1 MSDLSFERR
10 RLTTSP
16 WLWLALTLTLI
27 TLRWCA
33 IPTTADFGVAYE
45 PAWRIAHGEQQ
56 YADFDLTLPPLTNYT
71 LAGCILLF
79 GETLWSWTIHLYAW
93 WIAALVV
100 GLAILLRLEQ
110 RRSLILP
117 TILLAAAFS
126 SPAVMDGNSYDYA
139 VTFVSGLMILA
150 MLSPSG
156 AFSTWR
162 ALWIGLLAGLC
173 VLTKQNVGAV
183 MTLAAAAII
192 GWQAFE
198 QGWRRLVTQVL
209 AFAGGF
215 AIGFLPP
222 LLWFAGRAGLTEVWL
237 QMFHD
242 AGAGKGGLVQI
253 AFRAMPRFI
262 FTYGTFEHRRV
273 VEILCSLAVLA
284 TTAVWLWRSRGSD
297 DVAESPGS
305 MARTESD
312 AGSEI
317 GLWKPVGWF
326 LLLATLCAV
335 TLVEAP
341 GVVNVRDEII
351 RNATINPFVFFV
363 EFVYLLLVGA
373 VMVVVALHIWQTL
386 PRSRWG
392 LSRLDVPALMAL
404 LVGALTC
411 SHAMTCPTQMIVSA
425 PVALPCL
432 AFLLHDRL
440 GARRAA
446 RLCWQGALVTV
457 VLSTLFCHRSVVFE
471 RLVPFPK
478 PGAFAGLFGHPDIV
492 GSVERMHSR
501 ITPHIRGRSTLWLTP
516 LGPHSA
522 YGGLPVRNVAVL
534 YMDTYHAR
542 IEDRLFSEWESS
554 PPEYVVY
561 GSFEPA
567 QGSVRLTPTALP
579 AWLRQRYCP
588 VVVEDDEDN
597 QFRRYR
603 KLSLWRR
610 KEGWSGE
617 TGESVQETASL
628 QRPSIR

>member
-16 WLWLALTLTLI
+16 WLWLVLTLTLI
-27 TLRWCA
+27 TVRWCA

-56 YADFDLTLPPLTNYT
+56 YADFYLTLPPLTNYT

-117 TILLAAAFS
+117 TILLSAAFS

-139 VTFVSGLMILA
+139 VTCVSGLMILA
-150 MLSPSG
+150 MLPTSA
-156 AFSTWR
+156 AFSKWR

-183 MTLAAAAII
+183 MTLVAAAII
-192 GWQAFE
+192 GWQALE
-198 QGWRRLVTQVL
+198 HGWRRLVAQVL
-209 AFAGGF
+209 AFVAGF
-215 AIGFLPP
+215 AIGALPP
-222 LLWFAGRAGLTEVWL
+222 LLWFAGRAGLTEIWL

-253 AFRAMPRFI
+253 TFRAMPRFI

-284 TTAVWLWRSRGSD
+284 TTAVWLWRSKGSD
-297 DVAESPGS
+297 DPTTNPGPMERPESNTSP
-305 MARTESD
+305 
-312 AGSEI
+312 EI
-317 GLWKPVGWF
+317 RLWKPVGWF
-326 LLLATLCAV
+326 LLLATLYAV
-335 TLVEAP
+335 TLVAAP
-341 GVVNVRDEII
+341 GLLKVRLEFV
-351 RNATINPFVFFV
+351 RSVMINPFAFFV
-363 EFVYLLLVGA
+363 ELVYLLLVGA
-373 VMVVVALHIWQTL
+373 VMVVIGLHLWRTL
-386 PRSRWG
+386 PRSRWVPQ
-392 LSRLDVPALMAL
+392 RLHLPVIMAL
-404 LVGALTC
+404 LVGALAF

-432 AFLLHDRL
+432 AFLLCDRL

-457 VLSTLFCHRSVVFE
+457 VLSTLFCHRSIVFD

-478 PGAFAGLFGHPDIV
+478 SSAFAGLYGHPDIV
-492 GSVERMHSR
+492 GSVERMLNHV
-501 ITPHIRGRSTLWLTP
+501 TPHIRGRSTLWLTP
-516 LGPHSA
+516 FGPHSA

-534 YMDTYHAR
+534 YEDTYHAR
-542 IEDRLFSEWESS
+542 IEDRLFSEWETS
-554 PPEYVVY
+554 PPDYVVY
-561 GSFEPA
+561 GTFDPA
-567 QGSVRLTPTALP
+567 QGSVRLTPNALA

-588 VVVEDDEDN
+588 IAVEDDADN
-597 QFRRYR
+597 QFRRFR
-603 KLSLWRR
+603 ELSLWRR
-610 KEGWSGE
+610 KDGE
-617 TGESVQETASL
+617 TGGTGRVSHEVATQQSPA
-628 QRPSIR
+628 IR